1 VRRLLRG
8 SGRSIPLIRDLAANR
23 EGGGAHA
30 VPRMWK
36 SQTNEDGMSLSK
48 LARDALIERHCEPSA
63 PGRNKQLGVYCSFH
77 AEKRL
82 LSVSIKTV
90 TCPDCK
96 LVVPV
101 RAQIQ
106 NLDLCPMLP
115 IGNVSASVRFAATR
129 LGACYG
135 ACGHI

>member
-1 VRRLLRG
+1 M
-8 SGRSIPLIRDLAANR
+8 PFLACGKARPTKTASASQNLSVTPSSSATAN
-23 EGGGAHA
+23 
-30 VPRMWK
+30 
-36 SQTNEDGMSLSK
+36 S
-48 LARDALIERHCEPSA
+48 SA

-101 RAQIQ
+101 TGTDPDFRFVSDVTDWKRLCERPHRGDPVGSLLWRLRT
-106 NLDLCPMLP
+106 NL
-115 IGNVSASVRFAATR
+115 RR
-129 LGACYG
+129 KE
-135 ACGHI
+135 